1 MTLSRASIRADLH
14 EYLEQH
20 PGERGV
26 LSRLLG
32 QLDQHFHTTDVA
44 CADCPV
50 ILTGTVV
57 VNEARALLQFFNPY
71 THTWAIREDLVTP
84 DAESMIHNAYR
95 ALVNSTGV
103 DGIWVQQEH
112 RRPLLIDVSYLP
124 ADLRRCQPQRICYTY
139 HYLFR
144 TLAAQVPESA
154 IPQLAA
160 KWTPIAEVRN
170 SQLRRRVAE
179 ATMSHR

>member
-1 MTLSRASIRADLH
+1 MTLSRASIKADLN

-20 PGERGV
+20 PGERAV
-26 LSRLLG
+26 LRNLLD
-32 QLDQHFHTTDVA
+32 QLDQHFHETDTA

-57 VNEARALLQFFNPY
+57 VNELRAILQFFNPY
-71 THTWAIREDLVTP
+71 THVWAIREEFADP
-84 DAESMIHNAYR
+84 DSESMIHSAHR
-95 ALVNSTGV
+95 ALVSSTGIE
-103 DGIWVQQEH
+103 GIWVQQDL
-112 RRPLLIDVSYLP
+112 RCPLLIDVSYIP

-144 TLAAQVPESA
+144 TLAAQLPECTT
-154 IPQLAA
+154 PLLAA

-170 SQLRRRVAE
+170 SQLRQRVAE
-179 ATMSHR
+179 ATMSHH